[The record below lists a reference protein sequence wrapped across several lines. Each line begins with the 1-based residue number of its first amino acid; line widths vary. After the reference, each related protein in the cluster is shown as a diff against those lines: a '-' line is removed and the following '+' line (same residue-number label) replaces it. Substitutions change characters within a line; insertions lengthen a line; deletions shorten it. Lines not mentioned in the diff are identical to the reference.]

1 VKAPVYSTL
10 VYYRKQLTTDHWH
23 SPFQLY
29 CTAFLLNNCIMSKHC
44 RTITAILLLWG
55 LFCGLAQASKSIIR
69 PDSSYVVD
77 VWGAEDGLPG
87 GEVLSV
93 IQAHDGYLW
102 VGTLYGLARFDG
114 LRFTPFSEADTPG
127 LVSGRIVDL
136 FQDSRSNLWA
146 GTESAGILLIKPSG
160 QMTNFPVGIGMPGG
174 QLSSACEDANASV
187 WLKLLNG
194 GLVRYSSNK
203 LEAIAG
209 QFPFVIAEKAGMV
222 WLAQAANLFGI
233 VASPGSGAMIV
244 QQTVPVED
252 LKFLLA
258 SKTGGYWRLAG
269 GRIEKWQGG
278 QLVRDLGPYPWNP
291 NDPKSHV
298 MAACEDN
305 QGNLIVGTYGDGV
318 YWFNSKGGCTHL
330 LNELSHSSVL
340 SLAFDREGNL
350 WVATNGGGLDRVKRK
365 LFAVLPQTESTVVQS
380 VSPDQHGGLWI
391 GYNWNRID
399 HWSNGVSEK
408 YPFIQNSY
416 VKAVFVDKAGQVFA
430 GISGI
435 SGSGGD
441 ELFQLNAGKFATID
455 VPLADVSAIHQDRT
469 GRLWI
474 GAQNGLLLL
483 DQTNSTLYSTKD
495 GLPAA
500 DVRAIAD
507 DAEGNVWIGTGGGLA
522 CLRDGRITS
531 FRKQDDGLPSEDVSS
546 LLVDSEGV
554 LWIGTR
560 GSGLVRYANKQWTHY
575 TTSQGLAGDNI
586 GYLIEDN
593 ETNLW
598 LGSNAGLMR
607 VAKES
612 LNDFAIGVETN
623 AIACRVYI
631 EEDGL
636 PTRECT
642 QGSQPAA
649 CATPNGTL
657 WFPTTAGLA
666 FLNPSTLKPNLLEPP
681 VIIESVS
688 VEGQRQNTNRF
699 VATPSELII
708 PPGKGNLDI
717 HYASLNLGA
726 ADRSRFKYRL
736 YEQQETPWK
745 YSESGTRDRSYGR
758 LLPGTYHFEVS
769 ACNEDGIWNSHPAM
783 LTIIVQPHLWQR
795 GWFQAAVILGILAII
810 AGIVYYFSTQKLHRE
825 LAVMRQQEALEQ
837 ERARIAR
844 DLHDQLGANLT
855 QVALLG
861 EMAETD
867 KNLPEEVEEHAQ
879 QIYQTA
885 RETTRALDEIVWAVN
900 PSNDTLEGLANYSGK
915 YAQEYFAL
923 AGLRYRV
930 DMPNQLPEVNL
941 PPEVRHNVFLAF
953 KESVNNVVKHAQA
966 TEARVRLRLDNG
978 SFTFEIEDNGKG
990 FAGAEKKSG
999 RNGLRNMRKR
1009 MEDVGGNFSIGP
1021 AAGQG
1026 TLVRLTAPVAN
1037 HRTNAN

>member
-1 VKAPVYSTL
+1 
-10 VYYRKQLTTDHWH
+10 
-23 SPFQLY
+23 
-29 CTAFLLNNCIMSKHC
+29 MSKNC
-44 RTITAILLLWG
+44 RAIAAILLLWG
-55 LFCGLAQASKSIIR
+55 LFCGVVQASKSNVR
-69 PDSSYVVD
+69 PGSPYVVD
-77 VWGAEDGLPG
+77 VWGTEDGLPSG
-87 GEVLSV
+87 SVLSV
-93 IQAHDGYLW
+93 IQTHDGYLW

-127 LVSGRIVDL
+127 LVSGRVVDL
-136 FQDSRSNLWA
+136 FEDSRSNLWV
-146 GTESAGILLIKPSG
+146 GTESAGILLIQPSG
-160 QMTNFPVGIGMPGG
+160 QMTNLPVGIGMPGG
-174 QLSSACEDANASV
+174 QLSSACEDANGNI
-187 WLKLLNG
+187 WLKLANG
-194 GLVRYSSNK
+194 GLVKYSSNK
-203 LEAIAG
+203 LEAISG
-209 QFPFVIAEKAGMV
+209 QFPFVTAEKNGPV
-222 WLAQAANLFGI
+222 WLAQGASLFGI
-233 VASPGSGAMIV
+233 MAPASSGAMIV
-244 QQTVPVED
+244 QQTVAVKD
-252 LKFLLA
+252 LNFLSA

-269 GRIEKWQGG
+269 GRIEKWNGG
-278 QLVRDLGPYPWNP
+278 QRERDLGQYPW
-291 NDPKSHV
+291 DPKYHV
-298 MAACEDN
+298 MAACEDDH
-305 QGNLIVGTYGDGV
+305 GNLIIGTYGDGV
-318 YWFNSKGGCTHL
+318 YWFDAKGGYTHL
-330 LNELSHSSVL
+330 LNELSHGSVL

-365 LFAVLPQTESTVVQS
+365 LFSVLSEGLVVQS
-380 VSPDQHGGLWI
+380 VTPAKGGGLWI
-391 GYNWNRID
+391 GYNGNRID
-399 HWSNGVSEK
+399 HWSNGVTEQF
-408 YPFIQNSY
+408 PVVQDSY
-416 VKAVFVDKAGQVFA
+416 VKAVFADKAGQVLA
-430 GISGI
+430 GISESLGYKLLELD
-435 SGSGGD
+435 GD
-441 ELFQLNAGKFATID
+441 KFTAIG
-455 VPLADVSAIHQDRT
+455 VPADVSAIHQDRA
-469 GRLWI
+469 GRVWV
-474 GAQNGLLLL
+474 GTQKGLLLL
-483 DQTNSTLYSTKD
+483 NGSQSALYSIKD
-495 GLPAA
+495 GLPAS

-507 DAEGNVWIGTGGGLA
+507 DADGNVWIGTGSGLA
-522 CLRDGRITS
+522 CLRDGKITS
-531 FRKQDDGLPSEDVSS
+531 FRKKDGLPSDDISS
-546 LLVDSEGV
+546 LLADSEGI

-560 GSGLVRYANKQWTHY
+560 GSGLVRYSKNRWTHY
-575 TTSQGLAGDNI
+575 TTSEGLAGNSI
-586 GYLIEDN
+586 GYLLEDN

-607 VAKES
+607 VAKIS
-612 LNDFAIGVETN
+612 LNDFANGVATN
-623 AIACRVYI
+623 SIACRVYV

-649 CATPNGTL
+649 CATPDGTL
-657 WFPTTAGLA
+657 WFPTTEGLA
-666 FLNPSTLKPNLLEPP
+666 FVNPSTFKPNLLEPP

-688 VEGQRQNTNRF
+688 VERQRQNTNRF
-699 VATPSELII
+699 VASPSEII
-708 PPGKGNLDI
+708 VPPGKGNLDI

-726 ADRSRFKYRL
+726 ADRSRFRYRL

-745 YSESGTRDRSYGR
+745 YSESGTRDETYPR

-769 ACNEDGIWNSHPAM
+769 ACNEDGVWNSHPAM
-783 LTIIVQPHLWQR
+783 LTIVVQPHLWQR
-795 GWFQAAVILGILAII
+795 GWFEAMAILGVLGVI
-810 AGIVYYFSTQKLHRE
+810 AGMVYYFSTQKLQRE

-930 DMPNQLPEVNL
+930 DMPNELPEVNL

-953 KESVNNVVKHAQA
+953 KESVNNVVKHAHA
-966 TEARVRLRLDNG
+966 TEARVRLRLDEG
-978 SFTFEIEDNGKG
+978 SFTFEIEDNGTG
-990 FAGAEKKSG
+990 LAGAEQKSG

-1037 HRTNAN
+1037 HRSNAH